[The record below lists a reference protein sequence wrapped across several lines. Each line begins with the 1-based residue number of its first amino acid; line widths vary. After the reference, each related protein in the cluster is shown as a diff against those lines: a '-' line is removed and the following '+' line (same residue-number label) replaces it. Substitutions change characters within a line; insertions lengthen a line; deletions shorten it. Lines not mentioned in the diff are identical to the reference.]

1 MKPKDS
7 CSHKV
12 VKYKHHSN
20 EFTVAADAH
29 IHAGDPQAV
38 TKSSSSSSSVG
49 SDSRGSG
56 SSKNSTGQA
65 QPEYSRGASTS
76 TIYRVALDDIL
87 EVVSLGGGVRGG
99 DSGSKA
105 VQNSRIGSLN
115 VFHILYHFNI
125 VTLAKVYHVAVR
137 GKAIRDHW
145 VNSLGLLCRKREATR
160 KAETYTQRL
169 AALSAVGP
177 GSGGGAQAGAGG
189 GHSINDY
196 HTREQ
201 MVAIPFGWFRYC
213 RSNASLYSENVT
225 LLRPGAGKST
235 VTGVAVAH
243 MRGPDG
249 INVNKACP
257 TLLMW
262 TDASAAD
269 STASSKRIILN
280 HRSCYTGV
288 NYSPPL
294 LLKGGNGHK
303 NMTGDSAVATPEGVS
318 VSAGVARRSV
328 GSLVQYVEAILQLLF
343 DILETTR
350 SAAAADLRRRQ
361 IDRDIIDTGNA
372 YITPG
377 LGSSDSDV
385 PADTGR
391 LQAAANV
398 ENAYQIYFNNRP
410 DSNPTSSASDG
421 PNPNPDSEPTASS
434 ITYEKP
440 LSTVDRMWVIFLDA
454 VASLQNIDLL
464 ANVAQDSLEM
474 VCIWVNLFHIM
485 QMHSVLVLGS
495 PRGTLAWMSQFRT
508 VSYEAFGD
516 VFSLCEME
524 HNIIGRVRGT
534 LSVKLNYF
542 YCILLYCFL
551 LYCIGLDFSGRP

>member
-1 MKPKDS
+1 MIPPWRRQRGCRYLLASHVDPLGAL
-7 CSHKV
+7 CSTLRR
-12 VKYKHHSN
+12 
-20 EFTVAADAH
+20 F
-29 IHAGDPQAV
+29 
-38 TKSSSSSSSVG
+38 
-49 SDSRGSG
+49 
-56 SSKNSTGQA
+56 
-65 QPEYSRGASTS
+65 YS
-76 TIYRVALDDIL
+76 YCL
-87 EVVSLGGGVRGG
+87 
-99 DSGSKA
+99 
-105 VQNSRIGSLN
+105 
-115 VFHILYHFNI
+115 
-125 VTLAKVYHVAVR
+125 
-137 GKAIRDHW
+137 
-145 VNSLGLLCRKREATR
+145 
-160 KAETYTQRL
+160 TY
-169 AALSAVGP
+169 
-177 GSGGGAQAGAGG
+177 
-189 GHSINDY
+189 
-196 HTREQ
+196 
-201 MVAIPFGWFRYC
+201 W
-213 RSNASLYSENVT
+213 
-225 LLRPGAGKST
+225 RP
-235 VTGVAVAH
+235 
-243 MRGPDG
+243 P
-249 INVNKACP
+249 
-257 TLLMW
+257 
-262 TDASAAD
+262 
-269 STASSKRIILN
+269 
-280 HRSCYTGV
+280 
-288 NYSPPL
+288 
-294 LLKGGNGHK
+294 
-303 NMTGDSAVATPEGVS
+303 
-318 VSAGVARRSV
+318 
-328 GSLVQYVEAILQLLF
+328 
-343 DILETTR
+343 R